1 MKRFLITIAAL
12 LAAATTYANGEPQKP
27 LYIIN
32 GKVAT
37 IEEVQNLGD
46 RLESMTVLKNEN
58 EIKEFDHLGDTSNG
72 VIVITLKDAEE
83 EDMPFVYADVMPQ
96 FMGGDLL
103 AFREW
108 VMQNVRYPEA
118 AMKEGKEDMVVTNFI
133 VNRHGYIE
141 YDRINIIQSEYP
153 DIFGEE
159 VKRVISTSPRWTPGF
174 NNGHAVSVSFML
186 PIVFKLESKQ
196 SKMPATKGSMENQI
210 VIMAFDTDKES
221 VSDKNHVYIVD
232 GVPSTV
238 EQVNA
243 LKPEEI
249 KDVTIYMEPEMLEML
264 SYYKDYGNVEDGV
277 VIIRTNSLDTNIE
290 NTPDTLPIF
299 MNTSTEAF
307 NSWLYENL
315 RYPEQL
321 RDKNLAAHYVVKFK
335 VDSAGYVA
343 IMEIE
348 CIKGTA
354 NKSFEDEITRVM
366 LSSPRWTPGM
376 KNGKAVSCRLA
387 LPVIFGS
394 MDI

>member
-1 MKRFLITIAAL
+1 MKRLFITMVAL
-12 LAAATTYANGEPQKP
+12 FATVATYANSNVQKP

-37 IEEVQNLGD
+37 IDEVKYLGD
-46 RLESMTVLKNEN
+46 DLESMTVLTSKKD
-58 EIKEFDHLGDTSNG
+58 IKEFDHLGDTSNG

-118 AMKEGKEDMVVTNFI
+118 AMKGGKEDMVVVNFV

-141 YDRINIIQSEYP
+141 YDRITIIQSEYP

-159 VKRVISTSPRWTPGF
+159 VKCVISTSPRWTPGF

-186 PIVFKLESKQ
+186 PITFKLESKQ
-196 SKMPATKGSMENQI
+196 SKTPATKGSMENQI
-210 VIMAFDTDKES
+210 VIMAFDADKES
-221 VSDKNHVYIVD
+221 VSDKNPVYIID
-232 GVPSTV
+232 GVPSTM

-249 KDVTIYMEPEMLEML
+249 KDVTVFKEPEML

-277 VIIRTNSLDTNIE
+277 VIIRTNSLDKNIE

-307 NSWLYENL
+307 QRWLFENL

-321 RDKNLAAHYVVKFK
+321 RDKNIAAHYVVKFK

-343 IMEIE
+343 IMEIK

-354 NKSFEDEITRVM
+354 HKSFEDEITRVM
-366 LSSPRWTPGM
+366 LSSPRWTPGV
-376 KNGKAVSCRLA
+376 KNGKAVSCRLS
-387 LPVIFGS
+387 LPVVFGS

>member
-1 MKRFLITIAAL
+1 MKHLFITMVAL
-12 LAAATTYANGEPQKP
+12 FATVATYANSDVQKP

-37 IEEVQNLGD
+37 IDEVKYLGD
-46 RLESMTVLKNEN
+46 DLESMTVLTSKKD
-58 EIKEFDHLGDTSNG
+58 IKEFEHLGDTSNG
-72 VIVITLKDAEE
+72 VIVITLKNAEE
-83 EDMPFVYADVMPQ
+83 EDLPFISADIMPQ

-103 AFREW
+103 AFRSW

-118 AMKEGKEDMVVTNFI
+118 AMKEGKEDMVVTQFV
-133 VNRHGYIE
+133 VNRHGYID
-141 YDRINIIQSEYP
+141 YNRIDIIQSEYP

-174 NNGHAVSVSFML
+174 NNGNAVSVSFML
-186 PIVFKLESKQ
+186 PITFKLESKQ
-196 SKMPATKGSMENQI
+196 GATPAAKSVNENEI
-210 VIMAFDTDKES
+210 VIMSLDADGKSKPNF
-221 VSDKNHVYIVD
+221 NPVYIID
-232 GVPSTV
+232 GVPSTL

-249 KDVTIYMEPEMLEML
+249 RDATVYRNSEMF

-277 VIIRTNSLDTNIE
+277 LIIRTNSLDSNIE
-290 NTPDTLPIF
+290 NHPDTLPIF
-299 MNTSTEAF
+299 MDTDTMAF
-307 NSWLYENL
+307 NSWVYEQL
-315 RYPEQL
+315 RYPKHL
-321 RDKNLAAHYVVKFK
+321 ADKNLSAHYVVKF
-335 VDSAGYVA
+335 VVNSAGYVA
-343 IMEIE
+343 VLEIT

-354 NKSFEDEITRVM
+354 HILFEDEINRVL

-376 KNGKAVSCRLA
+376 KNGKAVSSTLS

>member
-1 MKRFLITIAAL
+1 MKRLLITMVALIGTIA
-12 LAAATTYANGEPQKP
+12 TYANSEVQKP

-37 IEEVQNLGD
+37 IDEVKYLGD
-46 RLESMTVLKNEN
+46 DLESMTVLTNKKDV
-58 EIKEFDHLGDTSNG
+58 KEFEHLGDTSNG
-72 VIVITLKDAEE
+72 VIVITLKSTEE
-83 EDMPFVYADVMPQ
+83 EDMPFIYADVMPQ

-103 AFREW
+103 AFRSW
-108 VMQNVRYPEA
+108 VMQNVRYPET
-118 AMKEGKEDMVVTNFI
+118 AMKEGKEDMVVVQFS
-133 VNRHGYIE
+133 VNRHGYID
-141 YDRINIIQSEYP
+141 YDRINILQSEYP
-153 DIFGEE
+153 DIFAEE
-159 VKRVISTSPRWTPGF
+159 VKRVISSSPRWTPGF
-174 NNGHAVSVSFML
+174 NNGYAVSVTLTL
-186 PIVFKLESKQ
+186 PIAFKLESKQ
-196 SKMPATKGSMENQI
+196 GVTPAVKSDNENQI
-210 VIMAFDTDKES
+210 VIMALD
-221 VSDKNHVYIVD
+221 SDKQSKSGLNPVYIID
-232 GVPSTV
+232 GIPSTL

-249 KDVTIYMEPEMLEML
+249 KDVVVYRDAKMF

-277 VIIRTNSLDTNIE
+277 FIIRTNSLDKNIE

-307 NSWLYENL
+307 QRWLFENL

-335 VDSAGYVA
+335 VDSAGYVV
-343 IMEIE
+343 IMEIK

-354 NKSFEDEITRVM
+354 HKSFEDEITRVM

-376 KNGKAVSCRLA
+376 KNGKAVSCQLS

>member
-1 MKRFLITIAAL
+1 MKRLLLIMVALIATV
-12 LAAATTYANGEPQKP
+12 AAYANGEVQKP

-37 IEEVQNLGD
+37 IDEVKYLGD
-46 RLESMTVLKNEN
+46 ELESMTVLTNKKDV
-58 EIKEFDHLGDTSNG
+58 KEFEHLGDTSNG
-72 VIVITLKDAEE
+72 VIVITLKSTEE
-83 EDMPFVYADVMPQ
+83 EDLPFIYADVMPQ

-103 AFREW
+103 AFRSW
-108 VMQNVRYPEA
+108 VMQNVRYPET
-118 AMKEGKEDMVVTNFI
+118 AMKEGKEDMVVVQFS
-133 VNRHGYIE
+133 VNRHGYID
-141 YDRINIIQSEYP
+141 YDRINILQSEYP
-153 DIFGEE
+153 DIFAEE
-159 VKRVISTSPRWTPGF
+159 VKRVISSSPRWTPGF
-174 NNGHAVSVSFML
+174 NNGYAVSVTLTL
-186 PIVFKLESKQ
+186 PIAFKLESKQ
-196 SKMPATKGSMENQI
+196 GETPAVKSDNENQI
-210 VIMAFDTDKES
+210 VIMALD
-221 VSDKNHVYIVD
+221 SDKKSKSGLNPVYIID
-232 GVPSTV
+232 GIPSTL

-249 KDVTIYMEPEMLEML
+249 KDVTVFKEPEML

-277 VIIRTNSLDTNIE
+277 VIIRTNSLDKNIE

-307 NSWLYENL
+307 QRWLFENL

-321 RDKNLAAHYVVKFK
+321 RDKNIAAHYVVKFK

-343 IMEIE
+343 IMEIK

-354 NKSFEDEITRVM
+354 HKSFEDEITRVM

-376 KNGKAVSCRLA
+376 KNGKAVSCRLS
-387 LPVIFGS
+387 LPVVFGS

>member
-1 MKRFLITIAAL
+1 MKRFFITMVAL
-12 LAAATTYANGEPQKP
+12 FATFATYANGDVQQP

-37 IEEVQNLGD
+37 IEEVKDLGD
-46 RLESMTVLKNEN
+46 RLESMTVLKNEKD
-58 EIKEFDHLGDTSNG
+58 IKEFDHLGDTSNG

-96 FMGGDLL
+96 FMGGDLV

-118 AMKEGKEDMVVTNFI
+118 AMKEGKEDMVVANFI

-141 YDRINIIQSEYP
+141 YDRITVLQSEYP
-153 DIFGEE
+153 EIFGEE

-196 SKMPATKGSMENQI
+196 SKMPATKGSMENEI
-210 VIMAFDTDKES
+210 VIMAFDSDKES
-221 VSDKNHVYIVD
+221 VSDKNPVYIID

-249 KDVTIYMEPEMLEML
+249 KDVAVFKDPEMF
-264 SYYKDYGNVEDGV
+264 SFYKDYGNVEDGV
-277 VIIRTNSLDTNIE
+277 VIIRTNSLDKNIE
-290 NTPDTLPIF
+290 NTPDSLPIF
-299 MNTSTEAF
+299 MNTSPEAF
-307 NSWLYENL
+307 QRWLFENL

-321 RDKNLAAHYVVKFK
+321 REKKFSAHYVVKFK

-343 IMEIE
+343 IMEME

-354 NKSFEDEITRVM
+354 HKSFEDEITRVL
-366 LSSPRWTPGM
+366 LSSPRWIPGV
-376 KNGKAVSCRLA
+376 KDGKAVSCRLS

>member
-1 MKRFLITIAAL
+1 MKRLLITVIAL
-12 LAAATTYANGEPQKP
+12 FATFATYANGDVQQP

-37 IEEVQNLGD
+37 IDEVKYLGD
-46 RLESMTVLKNEN
+46 DLESMTVLTNKKDV
-58 EIKEFDHLGDTSNG
+58 KEFEHLGDTSNG

-108 VMQNVRYPEA
+108 MMQNVRYPEA
-118 AMKEGKEDMVVTNFI
+118 AMKEGKEDMVVANFI

-141 YDRINIIQSEYP
+141 YGRINIIQSEYP

-186 PIVFKLESKQ
+186 PITFKLESKQ

-210 VIMAFDTDKES
+210 VIMALDAGKES
-221 VSDKNHVYIVD
+221 VSDKNPVYIID
-232 GVPSTV
+232 GVPSTI

-249 KDVTIYMEPEMLEML
+249 KDVTVFKDPEMF

-277 VIIRTNSLDTNIE
+277 VIIRTNSLDKNIE

-307 NSWLYENL
+307 QRWLFENL

-343 IMEIE
+343 IMEID

-354 NKSFEDEITRVM
+354 HKLFEDEITRVL
-366 LSSPRWTPGM
+366 LSSPRWTPGV
-376 KNGKAVSCRLA
+376 KNGKAVSCRLS
-387 LPVIFGS
+387 LPVVFGS

>member
-1 MKRFLITIAAL
+1 MKRFLITMVAL

-37 IEEVQNLGD
+37 IEEVKDLGD
-46 RLESMTVLKNEN
+46 RLESMTVLKNEKD
-58 EIKEFDHLGDTSNG
+58 IKEFDHLGDTSNG
-72 VIVITLKDAEE
+72 VIVITLKDAVE

-118 AMKEGKEDMVVTNFI
+118 AMKEGKEDMVVANFI

-196 SKMPATKGSMENQI
+196 SKMPAPTGSMENQI
-210 VIMAFDTDKES
+210 VIMAFDAAKES
-221 VSDKNHVYIVD
+221 VSDKNPVYIID
-232 GVPSTV
+232 GVPSTM

-249 KDVTIYMEPEMLEML
+249 RDVTVFKEPEML

-277 VIIRTNSLDTNIE
+277 VIIRTNSLDKNIE
-290 NTPDTLPIF
+290 NAPDTLPIF

-321 RDKNLAAHYVVKFK
+321 RGKNIAAHYVVKFK

-343 IMEIE
+343 IMDIE

-354 NKSFEDEITRVM
+354 HKSFEDEITRVM
-366 LSSPRWTPGM
+366 LSSPRWTPGV
-376 KNGKAVSCRLA
+376 KSGKAVSCRLA
-387 LPVIFGS
+387 LPVIFGA

>member
-1 MKRFLITIAAL
+1 MKRFLITMVAL
-12 LAAATTYANGEPQKP
+12 LATFTTYANSEPQKP

-37 IEEVQNLGD
+37 IEEVKDLGD
-46 RLESMTVLKNEN
+46 RLESMTVLKNKN

-118 AMKEGKEDMVVTNFI
+118 AMKEGKEDMVVVNFV
-133 VNRHGYIE
+133 VNRHGYID
-141 YDRINIIQSEYP
+141 YNRINIIQSEYP

-174 NNGHAVSVSFML
+174 NNGNAVSVSFML
-186 PIVFKLESKQ
+186 PITFKLESKQ
-196 SKMPATKGSMENQI
+196 GATPAAKSENENEI
-210 VIMAFDTDKES
+210 VIMALDADGKSKPNF
-221 VSDKNHVYIVD
+221 NQVYIID
-232 GVPSTV
+232 GVPSTL

-249 KDVTIYMEPEMLEML
+249 RDATVYRNSEML

-277 VIIRTNSLDTNIE
+277 LIIRTNSLDSNIE
-290 NTPDTLPIF
+290 NHPDTLPIF
-299 MNTSTEAF
+299 MDTDTMAF
-307 NSWLYENL
+307 NSWVYEQL
-315 RYPEQL
+315 RYPKHL
-321 RDKNLAAHYVVKFK
+321 ADKNLAAHYVVKF
-335 VDSAGYVA
+335 VVNSAGYVA
-343 IMEIE
+343 VLEIT

-354 NKSFEDEITRVM
+354 HILFEDEINRVL

-376 KNGKAVSCRLA
+376 KNGKAVSCTLS

>member
-1 MKRFLITIAAL
+1 MKRLLLIMVALIATV
-12 LAAATTYANGEPQKP
+12 AAYANGEVQKP

-37 IEEVQNLGD
+37 IDEVKYLGD
-46 RLESMTVLKNEN
+46 ELESMNVHKNKKDV
-58 EIKEFDHLGDTSNG
+58 KEFEHLGDTSNG
-72 VIVITLKDAEE
+72 VIVITLKSTEE
-83 EDMPFVYADVMPQ
+83 EDLPFIYADVMPQ

-103 AFREW
+103 AFRSW
-108 VMQNVRYPEA
+108 VMQNVRYPET
-118 AMKEGKEDMVVTNFI
+118 AMKEGKEDMVVVQFS
-133 VNRHGYIE
+133 VNRHGYID
-141 YDRINIIQSEYP
+141 YDRINILQSEYP
-153 DIFGEE
+153 DIFAEE
-159 VKRVISTSPRWTPGF
+159 VKRVISSSPRWTPGF
-174 NNGHAVSVSFML
+174 NNGYAVSVTLTL
-186 PIVFKLESKQ
+186 PIAFKLESKQ
-196 SKMPATKGSMENQI
+196 GETPAVKSDNENQI
-210 VIMAFDTDKES
+210 VIMALD
-221 VSDKNHVYIVD
+221 SDKKSKSGLNPVYIID
-232 GVPSTV
+232 GIPSTL

-249 KDVTIYMEPEMLEML
+249 KDVTVFKEPEML

-277 VIIRTNSLDTNIE
+277 VIIRTNSLDKNIE

-307 NSWLYENL
+307 QRWLFENL

-321 RDKNLAAHYVVKFK
+321 RDKNIAAHYVVKFK

-343 IMEIE
+343 IMEIK

-354 NKSFEDEITRVM
+354 HKSFEDEITRVM

-376 KNGKAVSCRLA
+376 KNGKAVSCRLS
-387 LPVIFGS
+387 LPVVFGS

>member
-1 MKRFLITIAAL
+1 MKRFFITMVAL
-12 LAAATTYANGEPQKP
+12 FATFATYANGDVQQP

-37 IEEVQNLGD
+37 IEEVKDLGD
-46 RLESMTVLKNEN
+46 RLESMTVLKNEKD
-58 EIKEFDHLGDTSNG
+58 IKEFDHLGDTSNG

-83 EDMPFVYADVMPQ
+83 EDMPFISADVMPQ
-96 FMGGDLL
+96 FMGGDLV

-118 AMKEGKEDMVVTNFI
+118 AMKEGKEDMVVANFI

-141 YDRINIIQSEYP
+141 YDRIMVLQSEYP

-196 SKMPATKGSMENQI
+196 SKMPATNGSMENQI
-210 VIMAFDTDKES
+210 VIMAFDADKES
-221 VSDKNHVYIVD
+221 VSDKNPVYIID

-249 KDVTIYMEPEMLEML
+249 KDVAVFKDPEMF
-264 SYYKDYGNVEDGV
+264 SFYKDYGNVEDGV
-277 VIIRTNSLDTNIE
+277 VIIRTNSLDKNIE
-290 NTPDTLPIF
+290 NTPDSLPIF

-307 NSWLYENL
+307 QRWLFENL

-321 RDKNLAAHYVVKFK
+321 REKKFSAHYVVKFK

-343 IMEIE
+343 IMEME

-354 NKSFEDEITRVM
+354 HKSFEDEITRVL
-366 LSSPRWTPGM
+366 LSSPRWTPGV
-376 KNGKAVSCRLA
+376 KDGKAVSCRLS

>member
-1 MKRFLITIAAL
+1 MKRLFITMVAL
-12 LAAATTYANGEPQKP
+12 FATVATYANSNVQKP

-37 IEEVQNLGD
+37 IDEVKYLGD
-46 RLESMTVLKNEN
+46 DLESMTVLTSKKD
-58 EIKEFDHLGDTSNG
+58 IKEFEHLGDTSNG
-72 VIVITLKDAEE
+72 VIVITLKNAEE
-83 EDMPFVYADVMPQ
+83 EDLPFISADIMPQ

-103 AFREW
+103 AFRSW

-118 AMKEGKEDMVVTNFI
+118 AMKEGKEDMVVTQFV
-133 VNRHGYIE
+133 VNRHGYID
-141 YDRINIIQSEYP
+141 YNRIDIIQSEYP

-174 NNGHAVSVSFML
+174 NNGNAVSVSFML
-186 PIVFKLESKQ
+186 PISFKLESKQ
-196 SKMPATKGSMENQI
+196 GATPAAKSENENEI
-210 VIMAFDTDKES
+210 VIMSLDADGKSKPNF
-221 VSDKNHVYIVD
+221 NPVYIID
-232 GVPSTV
+232 GVPSTL

-249 KDVTIYMEPEMLEML
+249 RDATVYRNSEMF

-277 VIIRTNSLDTNIE
+277 LIIRTNSLDSNIE
-290 NTPDTLPIF
+290 NHPDTLPIF
-299 MNTSTEAF
+299 MDTDTMAF
-307 NSWLYENL
+307 NSWVYEQL
-315 RYPEQL
+315 RYPKHL
-321 RDKNLAAHYVVKFK
+321 ADKNLSAHYVVKF
-335 VDSAGYVA
+335 VVNSAGYVA
-343 IMEIE
+343 VLEIT

-354 NKSFEDEITRVM
+354 HILFEDEINRVL

-376 KNGKAVSCRLA
+376 KNGKAVSCTLS

>member
-1 MKRFLITIAAL
+1 MKRLFITMVAL
-12 LAAATTYANGEPQKP
+12 FATVATYANSDVQKP

-37 IEEVQNLGD
+37 IDEVKYLGD
-46 RLESMTVLKNEN
+46 DLESMTVLTSKKD
-58 EIKEFDHLGDTSNG
+58 IKEFEHLGDTSNG
-72 VIVITLKDAEE
+72 VIVITLKNAEE
-83 EDMPFVYADVMPQ
+83 EDLPFISADIMPQ

-103 AFREW
+103 AFRSW

-118 AMKEGKEDMVVTNFI
+118 AMKEGKEDMVVTQFV
-133 VNRHGYIE
+133 VNRHGYID
-141 YDRINIIQSEYP
+141 YNRIDIIQSEYP

-174 NNGHAVSVSFML
+174 NNGNAVSVSFML
-186 PIVFKLESKQ
+186 PITFKLESKQ
-196 SKMPATKGSMENQI
+196 GATPSAKSANENEI
-210 VIMAFDTDKES
+210 VIMALDADGKSKPNF
-221 VSDKNHVYIVD
+221 NPVYIID
-232 GVPSTV
+232 GVPSTL

-249 KDVTIYMEPEMLEML
+249 RDATVYRNSEMF

-277 VIIRTNSLDTNIE
+277 VIIRTNSLDKNIE

-299 MNTSTEAF
+299 MNTDIMAF
-307 NSWLYENL
+307 NSWVYEQL
-315 RYPEQL
+315 RYPKHL
-321 RDKNLAAHYVVKFK
+321 ADKNLSAHYVVKF
-335 VDSAGYVA
+335 VVNSAGYVA
-343 IMEIE
+343 VLEIT

-354 NKSFEDEITRVM
+354 HILFEDEINRVM
-366 LSSPRWTPGM
+366 MSSPRWTPGV
-376 KNGKAVSCRLA
+376 KNGKAVACTLS